1 MIRGFLL
8 APGQAQF
15 GEQNDEATAQT
26 EFGAVEEP
34 YEMTVSDQSVA
45 RLVIVR
51 PLEVREI
58 KIRKK
63 ELMVGRS
70 SKADITVDHEKVSRL
85 HCRLLLN
92 EKDLLDLED
101 LGSTNGT
108 LFQGANVKKAQLRPN
123 QSFTVGDAKLY
134 SNRRPVPCWATLPA
148 NGKRQRLGCPPTE
161 NRSARGQVG
170 QRRQRPVI
178 VIPGFLGSELQ
189 CNGQVLWPR
198 VKDFEK
204 PRDAQTARGD
214 RRRCAHRAGGRSGS
228 LSGFVAPRRLPT
240 VDPFFARKPEYEVG
254 QNLFPFPWDWRR
266 DLRRAAANGRRI
278 HQLRDEGQ
286 ISEKVILIGHS
297 AGCQVARYYVE
308 RMGGRHYVDR
318 LIFNGRS
325 HAGVAQTAHLGV
337 GFGRVFGWNKERVA
351 TVLGSFPG
359 LYQLLPQHECIFHE
373 DGTPFNIWEDKVG
386 SPTKCIRSWTTPE
399 SFKRIC
405 RRNLGCRW

>member
-1 MIRGFLL
+1 MDQHSFGTLIVINPGGSTVRVGLNVPALRLGRSESCDVVLSDPKISRTHLELTLVDGCAHFLNVSRSSKPVFQGKEVNKAVLEHGQTLSVGDSRLFYL

-123 QSFTVGDAKLY
+123 QSFTVGDAKI
-134 SNRRPVPCWATLPA
+134 VFKPA
-148 NGKRQRLGCPPTE
+148 ASALLGDVAGKWETAASRVSPQQKTAQRGAKLAKG
-161 NRSARGQVG
+161 GK
-170 QRRQRPVI
+170 RPVI

-198 VKDFEK
+198 VKDFLKNPEMLK
-204 PRDAQTARGD
+204 LPEVIDGLRPPR
-214 RRRCAHRAGGRSGS
+214 
-228 LSGFVAPRRLPT
+228 
-240 VDPFFARKPEYEVG
+240 
-254 QNLFPFPWDWRR
+254 WW
-266 DLRRAAANGRRI
+266 
-278 HQLRDEGQ
+278 
-286 ISEKVILIGHS
+286 
-297 AGCQVARYYVE
+297 
-308 RMGGRHYVDR
+308 
-318 LIFNGRS
+318 
-325 HAGVAQTAHLGV
+325 
-337 GFGRVFGWNKERVA
+337 
-351 TVLGSFPG
+351 
-359 LYQLLPQHECIFHE
+359 
-373 DGTPFNIWEDKVG
+373 
-386 SPTKCIRSWTTPE
+386 TKW
-399 SFKRIC
+399 
-405 RRNLGCRW
+405 